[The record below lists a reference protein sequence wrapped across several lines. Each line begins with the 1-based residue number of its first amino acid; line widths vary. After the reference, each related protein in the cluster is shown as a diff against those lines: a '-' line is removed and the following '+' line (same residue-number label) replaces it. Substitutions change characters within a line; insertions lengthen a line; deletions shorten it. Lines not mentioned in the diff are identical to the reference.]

1 MRLFT
6 PEEANDALALVG
18 PCVERLVDRRR
29 KLLGLNGELGGL
41 RSGIAGNGGSLDP
54 RRVSELQESAAVVA
68 SELAAL
74 VEEIDELGVHL
85 KDLDTGLVD
94 FPAEHP
100 ETGETVLL
108 CWQLGESE
116 VAHWHGLEEGFLGR
130 KALPF

>member
-6 PEEANDALALVG
+6 PEEANDALALVR
-18 PCVERLVDRRR
+18 PCVERLVARRR
-29 KLLGLNGELGGL
+29 KLLGLNGKLGGL
-41 RSGIAGNGGSLDP
+41 RSTIAGNGGSLDP
-54 RRVSELQESAAVVA
+54 RRVSKLQESAAAVA

-74 VEEIDELGVHL
+74 VEEIDELGVQL

-116 VAHWHGLEEGFLGR
+116 VAHWHGLEEGFAGR

>member
-1 MRLFT
+1 
-6 PEEANDALALVG
+6 
-18 PCVERLVDRRR
+18 
-29 KLLGLNGELGGL
+29 
-41 RSGIAGNGGSLDP
+41 
-54 RRVSELQESAAVVA
+54 VSELQESAAVVA

-74 VEEIDELGVHL
+74 VEEIDELGLHL

-116 VAHWHGLEEGFLGR
+116 VAHWHGLEEGFAGR